1 MHFSEFEGG
10 VCHESRRM
18 FVLVWLNS
26 NRVCASVCVM
36 STDSLQYVHTPRLF
50 NMASTSSVFDVTE
63 ILNPARSEDDDI
75 CTLMPFLQED
85 LYSASQPGLLP
96 SYILLCFMSVLIF
109 TFCLC
114 FFFTTTFQDGQLQ
127 SLVAETMHSVSCSPL
142 LRMYCGLSVC
152 LFITSVSPA
161 KTN

>member
-1 MHFSEFEGG
+1 
-10 VCHESRRM
+10 M
-18 FVLVWLNS
+18 FVLVWLSS

-96 SYILLCFMSVLIF
+96 SYILLCFVSVLIF

-152 LFITSVSPA
+152 LFIMSVSPA